1 MKKKLNTDVISS
13 ELSGRSAFF
22 PGYNNDT
29 QKDPVEGAQ
38 STDRPTGRPDGVAT
52 TRPPDRP
59 TGRRIPVRRGFEFYE
74 DQLVALKKRSLQEQ
88 LDGKSGNMSQM
99 VRDALDDYLKKH

>member
-1 MKKKLNTDVISS
+1 M
-13 ELSGRSAFF
+13 
-22 PGYNNDT
+22 
-29 QKDPVEGAQ
+29 
-38 STDRPTGRPDGVAT
+38 
-52 TRPPDRP
+52 TRPSDRP

>member
-22 PGYNNDT
+22 PGYKNET
-29 QKDPVEGAQ
+29 EKASAEGTQ
-38 STDRPTGRPDGVAT
+38 STDRPTARPDGEPT

-88 LDGKSGNMSQM
+88 LDGESGNMSQM

>member
-22 PGYNNDT
+22 PGYKNDT
-29 QKDPVEGAQ
+29 QKDPVEGTQ
-38 STDRPTGRPDGVAT
+38 LTGRTTGRPDGEPT
-52 TRPPDRP
+52 TRPADRP

-74 DQLVALKKRSLQEQ
+74 EQ

-99 VRDALDDYLKKH
+99 VRDALDDYLKRH

>member
-22 PGYNNDT
+22 PGYKNDT
-29 QKDPVEGAQ
+29 EKDTVEDAQ
-38 STDRPTGRPDGVAT
+38 STDRPTARPSGEPV

-88 LDGKSGNMSQM
+88 FDGKSGNMSQM
-99 VRDALDDYLKKH
+99 VRE

>member
-1 MKKKLNTDVISS
+1 MKKKLNTDVISN

-22 PGYNNDT
+22 PGYRNAAEKDSAEGT
-29 QKDPVEGAQ
+29 Q
-38 STDRPTGRPDGVAT
+38 STGRPTARPDGEPT
-52 TRPPDRP
+52 TRPPARP

-99 VRDALDDYLKKH
+99 VRDALDDYLKEH

>member
-22 PGYNNDT
+22 PGYKNDT
-29 QKDPVEGAQ
+29 EGNPVERTQ
-38 STDRPTGRPDGVAT
+38 STARPAGEPTARPS
-52 TRPPDRP
+52 DRP

-99 VRDALDDYLKKH
+99 VRDALDEYLKKH